1 MRKHEKGFSVM
12 EILLVL
18 ALITVMLLIAIP
30 LFSRLIKNYRV
41 QTSATQLAVQMRFA
55 RNAAVKQKLKHR
67 IVIDEGTSTYKVE
80 KETDFDS
87 GTFEVIENMDFNL
100 PEGVTINETSDDGPI
115 TFNSRGF
122 TEGNASYNII
132 LDTWIPSLSRS
143 VSVTY
148 TVRVT
153 PVGNVSTTRTET

>member
-1 MRKHEKGFSVM
+1 MRNHEKGFSAI

-18 ALITVMLLIAIP
+18 ALITVMLLVAIP

-55 RNAAVKQKLKHR
+55 RSAAVKQKLRHR
-67 IVIDEGTSTYKVE
+67 IVIDEGADSYQVE

-87 GTFEVIENMDFNL
+87 GTFEVIENMDFNM
-100 PEGVTINETSDDGPI
+100 PEGVTINDCNPDGPI
-115 TFNSRGF
+115 VFNSRGF
-122 TEGNASYNII
+122 TEGNTSYDIVI
-132 LDTWIPSLSRS
+132 DTWIPSLSRS

-148 TVRVT
+148 TVNVN
-153 PVGNVSTTRTET
+153 PVGNVSTTRTES